1 MEASQWIHGESLSA
15 LGTSLRDSLSS
26 TYTYIHIHTHEDEY
40 DYDCENHSQI
50 RAIIGDGIIEND
62 SEDLII
68 SDDHDTTSD
77 YEGNRTIM

>member
-1 MEASQWIHGESLSA
+1 MNRRKRRTQNLPVRLTKMDTKTMNNFIG
-15 LGTSLRDSLSS
+15 DK
-26 TYTYIHIHTHEDEY
+26 DEY

-62 SEDLII
+62 SKDLVI
-68 SDDHDTTSD
+68 SDDHSTTSD